1 MHLQGI
7 IIKKQN
13 AMLDPTMDKPERI
26 ITLSDSELPE
36 IKDWDINKRYTITL
50 DVVQKSKNAEG
61 DDGVTADF
69 KILKVTPGKSDDT
82 SEMEK
87 EPVKQENGDENE
99 EGDEEINYDDYENID
114 DAMLNSKPVKKK

>member
-87 EPVKQENGDENE
+87 EPVKPENGDENE

>member
-50 DVVQKSKNAEG
+50 DYVFGN
-61 DDGVTADF
+61 
-69 KILKVTPGKSDDT
+69 
-82 SEMEK
+82 
-87 EPVKQENGDENE
+87 
-99 EGDEEINYDDYENID
+99 
-114 DAMLNSKPVKKK
+114 